1 MIRLRRWGNPD
12 CTGGRLFFENFQC
25 FTLEKPWLD
34 NQENISCIPV
44 GEYCYYSS
52 TSTRNGKVLQLE
64 NVEDRTSIQIH
75 AGNYINQTQGCILVG
90 DSIRLLNNDKIPDV
104 ANSRNTLTNLLELA
118 GKSGVIQ
125 IR

>member
-12 CTGGRLFFENFQC
+12 CTVGRLFFENFQC

-44 GEYCYYSS
+44 GEYCYYSR